1 MLAAW
6 AGGRREPRTDK
17 PTYRRVLRRDEA
29 CQRRMAIIMRLF
41 GLGCIETEA
50 LESFAEDDPSEDIR
64 GLAAALREANRG

>member
-1 MLAAW
+1 
-6 AGGRREPRTDK
+6 
-17 PTYRRVLRRDEA
+17 
-29 CQRRMAIIMRLF
+29 MAIIMRLF